1 MQKAKHAYGSRKNLM
16 AAIESGKVD
25 AYDILLLNG
34 EDESPAIGWVDKNG
48 NPIIV
53 ESQSQIV
60 HVDELPTVDGDVNVI
75 YIYNNETYLWDGEKC
90 VSTCKPVDL
99 SALEA
104 EMANKANAKEV
115 KAEIAKAVTDT
126 VASAKAYTD
135 GKVESAVEAAMSE
148 HLIKRYEVA
157 DVPAGTLVDYF
168 DKEIRIMCPADAEFV
183 KQSVGV
189 GGNPNNYYMT
199 FKTYAPS
206 DDVVGY
212 IEHLGD
218 QADPEVLTD
227 LKTDEYGRKYQ
238 PTWLGIANYNDATG
252 WTYYGA
258 NSSTEK
264 YIGWDYQIDWYNAD
278 GVMVKSDAVRI
289 NLSNEDCH
297 NTIEPYYIGSVRK
310 EIDTK
315 IEEKIAEVE
324 GAIEIVE
331 F

>member
-1 MQKAKHAYGSRKNLM
+1 MAKKAKHAFGALERVDEN
-16 AAIESGKVD
+16 IQSGVID
-25 AYDILLLNG
+25 SYDVLFVKDSKGN
-34 EDESPAIGWVDKNG
+34 PYVGWVSKDGQKE
-48 NPIIV
+48 IV
-53 ESQSQIV
+53 DPYAEVAKLETQV
-60 HVDELPTVDGDVNVI
+60 NAELATKAD
-75 YIYNNETYLWDGEKC
+75 
-90 VSTCKPVDL
+90 
-99 SALEA
+99 A
-104 EMANKANAKEV
+104 EEV
-115 KAEIAKAVTDT
+115 KAEIATKVGVEEVDAKIKT
-126 VASAKAYTD
+126 VKDYTD

-148 HLIKRYEVA
+148 HLVKRYKVE

-218 QADPEVLTD
+218 QADAEILTD
-227 LKTDEYGRKYQ
+227 LKTDKYGRKYQ
-238 PTWLGIANYNDATG
+238 PTWLSLAGYDESTDT
-252 WTYYGA
+252 WTYHGKD
-258 NSSTEK
+258 SSTEK

-297 NTIEPYYIGSVRK
+297 NTVEPYYIGSVRK